1 MRKICFVVLTVFI
14 TSFSPAQSKIGEK
27 LKANPLKDVR
37 ISFFKDTPIIEAINQ
52 IDSLLEKYEHKK
64 ILLAAE
70 IRGNIGLDIEREYYR
85 QALSKIAFNNNL
97 DIVEGD
103 TTISLGNKS
112 DNPLDAR
119 QVNISAIFFE
129 ANVTQMK
136 QRGINWDLLLSKSGL
151 IINPSFNSGTS
162 FNADSAGPNFK
173 FGVKSATDL
182 GKFSSYTNA
191 LLNFVESENLGRV
204 LAKLSL
210 TVRDGKE
217 GAIQVGSD
225 FSVKQYDFAGNV
237 LDRFYPTGTIIK
249 VTPHVHK
256 EDTLYYALLNLN
268 VEKSMFEAGTANN
281 EIVKEAANTDVLL
294 FNKEEAIVGGLMT
307 GETITLRG
315 GIPGLKDLPWWVF
328 GLKYLFGFDQKQ
340 YVQNEVIILVKIEI
354 IPTLRER
361 MLEAKQNVLDKKII
375 EDNNDLEKY
384 KIKPIDDKKNEE

>member
-1 MRKICFVVLTVFI
+1 MKTIYVFI
-14 TSFSPAQSKIGEK
+14 FSIFAAYFSLAQSKNEEK
-27 LKANPLKDVR
+27 YKINNIKDVK
-37 ISFFKDTPIIEAINQ
+37 ISFFKDTPIIEAIDQ
-52 IDSLLEKYEHKK
+52 IDTLVEKLEHKK
-64 ILLAAE
+64 ILV
-70 IRGNIGLDIEREYYR
+70 ISDVKGDIGLDIEREYYR
-85 QALSKIAFNNNL
+85 QALSKIALNNNL
-97 DIVEGD
+97 DIEEND
-103 TTISLGNKS
+103 STISLSKKN
-112 DNPLDAR
+112 DNPLDAP

-129 ANVTQMK
+129 ADITQMK

-151 IINPSFNSGTS
+151 IINPNFSSGSVSNT
-162 FNADSAGPNFK
+162 DSLSPAFK
-173 FGVKSATDL
+173 LGLQSAADL
-182 GKFSSYTNA
+182 GKFSSYTSA

-268 VEKSMFEAGTANN
+268 VEKSAFEPGTPNN
-281 EIVKEAANTDVLL
+281 EILKETANTDVLL
-294 FNKEEAIVGGLMT
+294 LNDEEAIVGGLTT
-307 GETITLRG
+307 GTTVNYRG

-328 GLKYLFGFDQKQ
+328 GLKYLFGFDQQQ
-340 YVQNEVIILVKIEI
+340 YVESEVIILVKIEV

-361 MLEAKQNVLDKKII
+361 MIDMQQNLIDKKIK
-375 EDNNDLEKY
+375 DDHMDFEKY
-384 KIKPIDDKKNEE
+384 KIKSLDSKKSEE